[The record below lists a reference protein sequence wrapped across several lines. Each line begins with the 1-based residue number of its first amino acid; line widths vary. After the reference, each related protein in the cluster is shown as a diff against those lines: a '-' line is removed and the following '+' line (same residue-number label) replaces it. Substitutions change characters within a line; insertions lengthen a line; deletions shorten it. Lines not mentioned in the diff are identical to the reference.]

1 MAEKD
6 ESGFSWLSLF
16 LVTGFSGLGFDL
28 IIKLLDGYHSPILLW
43 IGIIAL
49 SLGLLNFL
57 ISLIARKA
65 SNKKES
71 RLGD

>member
-16 LVTGFSGLGFDL
+16 LVTGFSGLAFDL